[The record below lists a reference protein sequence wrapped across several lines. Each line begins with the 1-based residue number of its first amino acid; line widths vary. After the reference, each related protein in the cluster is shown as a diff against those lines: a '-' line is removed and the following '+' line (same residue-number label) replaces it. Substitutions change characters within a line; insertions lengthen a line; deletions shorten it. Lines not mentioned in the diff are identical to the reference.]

1 MQSSMH
7 GYHKNIKQP
16 DIIFIHMEVLIIFK
30 LAMPVSR
37 QECKKWC
44 YAWWYVSY
52 MYLLIT
58 S

>member
-37 QECKKWC
+37 QECKK
-44 YAWWYVSY
+44 
-52 MYLLIT
+52 
-58 S
+58 